1 MKQWAEECY
10 YGKIEYK
17 LKLIN
22 KSTERIQG
30 LITQMKFRLREGNG
44 TCFYEIGLEDSG
56 NPLGLKEEEL
66 IQSLDTIKYMTDQ
79 IGAEM
84 TILNYHQ
91 GKQGLI
97 AEIMINLPKG
107 SEKQMVVQPE
117 VRIGLIG
124 EEGSGK
130 STLVNLYY

>member
-1 MKQWAEECY
+1 
-10 YGKIEYK
+10 
-17 LKLIN
+17 
-22 KSTERIQG
+22 
-30 LITQMKFRLREGNG
+30 MKFRLREGNG
-44 TCFYEIGLEDSG
+44 TCFYEIGLEDNG
-56 NPLGLKEEEL
+56 NPLGLNEEEL
-66 IQSLDTIKYMTDQ
+66 KQSLDTVHYMTGQ

-97 AEIMINLPKG
+97 AELMINLPKG

-130 STLVNLYY
+130 STLVNFYF